1 MISWIFLLFLMLLLL
16 TKHHIDLITLIVVA
30 NIVTFLIIN
39 ILIAIT
45 IINNIQLNEI
55 NHPFSKQELILIHIY
70 RLYSN

>member
-30 NIVTFLIIN
+30 NIVT